1 MAWWLATK
9 EVVQLTMND
18 KRERILKAGV
28 NVFARRGFYS
38 AKVSEIARAAG
49 VADGTIY
56 LYFRNKDEILLSIFE
71 QEMSRFITVV
81 ENETGGEESG
91 LDKIRKLVRVHLG
104 FVKKNP
110 DLAQVF
116 QLELRQSN
124 KFIKEYDGS
133 KLKEYLD
140 LIGKFIKQGQREG
153 SLRTD
158 LPPGLVKRSLF
169 GALDEI
175 ATHWVLSGGRK
186 YDIEQ
191 SADQIADIFIS
202 GVAVQPK

>member
-124 KFIKEYDGS
+124 KFIKKYDGS